1 MGNDDGTRRNHAIR
15 EVGWSK
21 MHAKSIRMG
30 RAFASDGKAVIV
42 AMDGARGGPAHGL
55 DDPREAVRRV
65 VAGGADAIMTTFGMA
80 RAVQDLLGRCG
91 LILALDSEG
100 PVSGYGIET
109 ALRLGAD
116 AVELK
121 AAPDDSAR
129 LADVRE
135 LAVRADEWGMPL
147 LVEMLA
153 ASWELALEETE
164 ENVERV
170 ARAARVGAEVGAD
183 FLKVHYVG
191 PPGLYARVLGQAYVP
206 LLVMGGPRMKSSI
219 DALRMA
225 EAAVSAGAS
234 GVVFGRNVVGSA
246 DPEQMVRSLAEVV
259 HGGASAEDAADGLVT
274 AARAGA
280 GR

>member
-1 MGNDDGTRRNHAIR
+1 M
-15 EVGWSK
+15 S
-21 MHAKSIRMG
+21 AKAIRMG
-30 RAFASDGKAVIV
+30 RVLGLDGKAVIV
-42 AMDGARGGPAHGL
+42 AMDGARGGPAAGL
-55 DDPREAVRRV
+55 DDPRAAVRRV

-80 RAVQDLLGRCG
+80 RATRDLFGHCG

-100 PVSGYGIET
+100 PVSDYGVEM

-121 AAPDDSAR
+121 AAPGDTAR
-129 LADVRE
+129 LADVRA
-135 LAVRADEWGMPL
+135 LAARADAWGVPL

-153 ASWELALEETE
+153 ASWEVALDESE
-164 ENVERV
+164 ENIDLV
-170 ARAARVGAEVGAD
+170 ATATRIGAEAGAD

-191 PPGLYARVLGQAYVP
+191 TPTSYARVLAQAYVP
-206 LLVMGGPRMKSSI
+206 LLVMGGPRMGSAL

-234 GVVFGRNVVGSA
+234 GVVFGRNVVASA
-246 DPEQMVRSLAEVV
+246 DPERMVRALVEVV
-259 HGGASAEDAADGLVT
+259 HGGTSAEVAADGLRT
-274 AARAGA
+274 AVRVGA